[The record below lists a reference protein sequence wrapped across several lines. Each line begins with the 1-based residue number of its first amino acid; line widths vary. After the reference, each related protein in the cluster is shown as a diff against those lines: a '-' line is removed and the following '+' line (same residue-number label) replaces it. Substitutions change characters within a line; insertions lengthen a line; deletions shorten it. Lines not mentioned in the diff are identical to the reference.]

1 MRKKLLTILGVLILL
16 TSLAT
21 VAFADKP
28 IQLLINGSVV
38 KTDIPPQLIEGRVM
52 APVRWVAEAL
62 GTDVNWNESTRSVI
76 INTPELASL
85 QSRVNLLQ
93 NALSPSTPKEAVE
106 KWAKGVKERNGALQ
120 FAVLS
125 PEFKE
130 QRLSVYESFNWVTGT
145 SSPWVERYEITKET
159 QTGDTTWEYEVRYE
173 YATSTGPAGSGKQKI
188 VVKQYEN
195 AWYITQLDGEKGF
208 PIVVPAGWSKK
219 YDGALEIEF
228 LNEKGVT
235 QGGFFRVGYY
245 ADQPLS
251 TSLPNHSLQL
261 SIEDVD
267 TPLGK
272 GKLVVLERDHPA
284 ASGNDEVWQ
293 EIHAIIPIVNE
304 KLAYDFWIRVD
315 GLSTEKTKAVLKNI
329 LAQTE

>member
-1 MRKKLLTILGVLILL
+1 MKKKLLVITGILILL
-16 TSLAT
+16 ISLGTA
-21 VAFADKP
+21 AFADKP
-28 IQLLINGSVV
+28 IELLVNGSVI
-38 KTDIPPQLIEGRVM
+38 KTDIPVQLTEGRVM
-52 APVRWVAEAL
+52 VPIRFVAEAL
-62 GTDVNWNESTRSVI
+62 GADVNWSESTRSVD

-85 QSRVNLLQ
+85 QRQVNLLQ
-93 NALSPSTPKEAVE
+93 NALSPATPKEAVE

-120 FAVLS
+120 YAVLS
-125 PEFKE
+125 PQFKE
-130 QRLSVYESFNWVTGT
+130 LRLSVYESCNWVTGT
-145 SSPWVERYEITKET
+145 SSPWIERYEITKET
-159 QTGDTTWEYEVRYE
+159 QTADTAWEYQVSYE
-173 YATSTGPAGSGKQKI
+173 YATSTGPTGSGEQKI
-188 VVKQYEN
+188 VVKQYEK
-195 AWYITQLDGEKGF
+195 AWYITQIDGEKGF

-228 LNEKGVT
+228 LNEKGAT

-245 ADQPLS
+245 ANQPLHS
-251 TSLPNHSLQL
+251 SLPNHSQEL

-284 ASGNDEVWQ
+284 ASGNNEVWQ
-293 EIHAIIPIVNE
+293 EIHTIIPIVNE
-304 KLAYDFWIRVD
+304 KLAYDFWLKVD